1 MKPSKKAVS
10 KTKKNINSTDS
21 KIKFKFAKSVLNLFI
36 GYALY
41 PDTTKV
47 SKMDLSN
54 LYKLLKMTDERTY
67 EFDISMYSRLELAK
81 KILEARIE
89 KGLYSFDAIIS
100 YCTIEN
106 DSENNKLINSIDS
119 FRKLKETEINYITR
133 SVTDRL
139 QYAFILIYKEII
151 LEEFL
156 RIDSGDFD
164 SYKEIVSE
172 VKEQCSQLLNEIRK
186 ADSASMKKS
195 FTLKSG
201 IFEELVT
208 NAVSAIT
215 DPNTALITG
224 IQMLNDMLSPGY
236 MPGRLYIWLG
246 ISGSFKSLMLLL
258 SCYWIKKYNKIET
271 ERIPTVLYITTENSI
286 DESIIRLFNMS
297 TPGGDIRQYTP
308 QEVADMMRTT
318 GSLGLG
324 EGETD
329 IVMQYYNNFE
339 ISTGDIY
346 NIVDDLEDNN
356 REVVAVVVDYIKRIR
371 SITPSMD
378 ERIRLA
384 NVSNELK
391 DLSVNLK
398 VPVITAQQIN
408 RAGNMALDN
417 ASETG
422 KEDLARFLGRGNIA
436 QCWDIIEN
444 SDWCGILNIEIEKST
459 NIKYLTVKE
468 IKKRYKSLTNVTY
481 FNQPFVDIDSIQ
493 LVEDVG
499 LTNPAG
505 KISLA
510 TNLNMVDNSMV
521 NSTRGEKSAKPREE
535 IKSKSKKF
543 SDEFKFDL
551 NI

>member
-1 MKPSKKAVS
+1 MKQSKKSV
-10 KTKKNINSTDS
+10 TKIQNNIHNSDN
-21 KIKFKFAKSVLNLFI
+21 KIKFKFPKSILNLFI
-36 GYALY
+36 GYSLY
-41 PDTTKV
+41 PDTSKV

-54 LYKLLKMTDERTY
+54 LYKLLKMTDERSY
-67 EFDISMYSRLELAK
+67 EFDVSMYARLELAK

-89 KGLYSFDAIIS
+89 KGLYSFDAIMS
-100 YCTIEN
+100 YCNIEN
-106 DSENNKLINSIDS
+106 DVENNKLINNINS
-119 FRKLKETEINYITR
+119 FTNLTESEIKYITR
-133 SVTDRL
+133 AVTDRL
-139 QYAFILIYKEII
+139 QYAFILLYKEII
-151 LEEFL
+151 LNEFL
-156 RIDSGDFD
+156 KIDTGEFT
-164 SYKEIVSE
+164 SYKEVVAE
-172 VKEQCSQLLNEIRK
+172 VKEQCAQLLNDIRK
-186 ADSASMKKS
+186 ADAATMKKS
-195 FTLKSG
+195 FSLKEG

-208 NAVSAIT
+208 SAVASIT
-215 DPNTALITG
+215 DPGTALVTG

-236 MPGRLYIWLG
+236 MPCRLYIWLG
-246 ISGSFKSLMLLL
+246 ISGSFKSLMLLM

-271 ERIPTVLYITTENSI
+271 TKTPTVLYITTENSI

-297 TPGGDIRQYTP
+297 TTCGDIRQYLP
-308 QEVADMMRTT
+308 EEIAGMMRES
-318 GSLGLG
+318 GGLTLDDG
-324 EGETD
+324 DTD

-356 REVVAVVVDYIKRIR
+356 REVIAVVVDYIKRIR
-371 SITPSMD
+371 SISPTID

-398 VPVITAQQIN
+398 IPVITAQQIN

-444 SDWCGILNIEIEKST
+444 SDWCGILNIEVEKSS

-468 IKKRYKSLTNVTY
+468 IKKRYKSMTNITY
-481 FNQPFVDIDSIQ
+481 FNQPFVDVDSIQ

-499 LTNPAG
+499 WSTPAG

-510 TNLNMVDNSMV
+510 TNLNIVDNSMV
-521 NSTRGEKSAKPREE
+521 NSTRGDKSAKPREDVA
-535 IKSKSKKF
+535 KKKKY

-551 NI
+551 AI

>member
-1 MKPSKKAVS
+1 MKQSKKSV
-10 KTKKNINSTDS
+10 TKIQNNIHNSDN
-21 KIKFKFAKSVLNLFI
+21 KIKFKFPKSILNLFI
-36 GYALY
+36 GYSLY
-41 PDTTKV
+41 PDTSKV

-54 LYKLLKMTDERTY
+54 LYKLLKMTDERSY
-67 EFDISMYSRLELAK
+67 EFDVSMYARLELAK

-89 KGLYSFDAIIS
+89 KGLYSFDAIMS
-100 YCTIEN
+100 YCNIEN
-106 DSENNKLINSIDS
+106 DVENNKLINNINS
-119 FRKLKETEINYITR
+119 FTNLTESEIKYITR
-133 SVTDRL
+133 AVTDRL
-139 QYAFILIYKEII
+139 QYAFILLYKEII
-151 LEEFL
+151 LNEFL
-156 RIDSGDFD
+156 KIDTGEFT
-164 SYKEIVSE
+164 SYKEVVAE
-172 VKEQCSQLLNEIRK
+172 VKEQCAQLLNDIRK
-186 ADSASMKKS
+186 ADAATMKKS
-195 FTLKSG
+195 FSLKEG

-208 NAVSAIT
+208 SAVSSIT
-215 DPNTALITG
+215 DPGTALVTG
-224 IQMLNDMLSPGY
+224 VQMLNDMLSPGY

-246 ISGSFKSLMLLL
+246 ISGSFKSLMLLM

-271 ERIPTVLYITTENSI
+271 TKTPTVLYITTENSI

-297 TPGGDIRQYTP
+297 TTCGDIRQYLP
-308 QEVADMMRTT
+308 EEVAGMMRES
-318 GSLGLG
+318 GGLTLDDG
-324 EGETD
+324 DTD

-356 REVVAVVVDYIKRIR
+356 REVIAVVVDYIKRIR
-371 SITPSMD
+371 SISPTID

-398 VPVITAQQIN
+398 IPVITAQQIN

-444 SDWCGILNIEIEKST
+444 SDWCGILNIEVEKSS

-468 IKKRYKSLTNVTY
+468 IKKRYKSMTNITY
-481 FNQPFVDIDSIQ
+481 FNQPFVDVDSIQ
-493 LVEDVG
+493 MVEDVG
-499 LTNPAG
+499 WSTPAG

-510 TNLNMVDNSMV
+510 TNLNIVDNSMV
-521 NSTRGEKSAKPREE
+521 NSTRGDKSAKPREDVA
-535 IKSKSKKF
+535 KKKKY

-551 NI
+551 AI

>member
-1 MKPSKKAVS
+1 MKQSKKSV
-10 KTKKNINSTDS
+10 TKIQNNIHNSDN
-21 KIKFKFAKSVLNLFI
+21 KIKFKFPKSILNLFI
-36 GYALY
+36 GYSLY
-41 PDTTKV
+41 PDTSKV

-54 LYKLLKMTDERTY
+54 LYKLLKMTDERSY
-67 EFDISMYSRLELAK
+67 EFDVSMYARLELAK

-89 KGLYSFDAIIS
+89 KGLYSFDAIMS
-100 YCTIEN
+100 YCNIEN
-106 DSENNKLINSIDS
+106 DVENNKLINNINS
-119 FRKLKETEINYITR
+119 FTNLTESEIKYITR
-133 SVTDRL
+133 AVTDRL
-139 QYAFILIYKEII
+139 QYAFILLYKEII
-151 LEEFL
+151 LNEFL
-156 RIDSGDFD
+156 KIDTGEFT
-164 SYKEIVSE
+164 SYKEVVSE
-172 VKEQCSQLLNEIRK
+172 VKEQCAQLLNDIRK
-186 ADSASMKKS
+186 ADVATMKKS
-195 FTLKSG
+195 FSLKEG

-208 NAVSAIT
+208 SAVASIT
-215 DPNTALITG
+215 DPGTALVTG

-246 ISGSFKSLMLLL
+246 ISGSFKSLMLLM

-271 ERIPTVLYITTENSI
+271 TKTPTVLYITTENSI

-297 TPGGDIRQYTP
+297 TTCGDIRQYLP
-308 QEVADMMRTT
+308 EEIAGMMRES
-318 GSLGLG
+318 GGLTLDDG
-324 EGETD
+324 DTD

-356 REVVAVVVDYIKRIR
+356 REVIAVVVDYIKRIR
-371 SITPSMD
+371 SISPTID

-398 VPVITAQQIN
+398 IPVITAQQIN

-444 SDWCGILNIEIEKST
+444 SDWCGILNIEVEKSS

-468 IKKRYKSLTNVTY
+468 IKKRYKSMTNITY
-481 FNQPFVDIDSIQ
+481 FNQPFVDVDSIQ
-493 LVEDVG
+493 MVEDVG
-499 LTNPAG
+499 WSTPAG

-510 TNLNMVDNSMV
+510 TNLNIVDNSMV
-521 NSTRGEKSAKPREE
+521 NSTRGDKSAKPREDVA
-535 IKSKSKKF
+535 KKKKY

-551 NI
+551 AI

>member
-1 MKPSKKAVS
+1 MKQSKKSV
-10 KTKKNINSTDS
+10 TKIQNNIHNSDN
-21 KIKFKFAKSVLNLFI
+21 KIKFKFPKSILNLFI

-41 PDTTKV
+41 PDTSKV

-54 LYKLLKMTDERTY
+54 LYKLLKMTDERSY
-67 EFDISMYSRLELAK
+67 EFDVSMYARLELAK

-89 KGLYSFDAIIS
+89 KGLYSFDAIMS
-100 YCTIEN
+100 YCNIEN
-106 DSENNKLINSIDS
+106 DVENNKLINNINS
-119 FRKLKETEINYITR
+119 FTNLTESEIKYITR
-133 SVTDRL
+133 AVTDRL
-139 QYAFILIYKEII
+139 QYAFILLYKEII
-151 LEEFL
+151 LNEFL
-156 RIDSGDFD
+156 KIDTGEFT
-164 SYKEIVSE
+164 SYKEVVAE
-172 VKEQCSQLLNEIRK
+172 VKEQCAQLLNDIRK
-186 ADSASMKKS
+186 ADAATMKKS
-195 FTLKSG
+195 FSLKEG

-208 NAVSAIT
+208 SAVSSIT
-215 DPNTALITG
+215 DPGTALVTG
-224 IQMLNDMLSPGY
+224 VQMLNDMLSPGY

-246 ISGSFKSLMLLL
+246 ISGSFKSLMLLM

-271 ERIPTVLYITTENSI
+271 TKTPTVLYITTENSI

-297 TPGGDIRQYTP
+297 TTCGDIRQYLP
-308 QEVADMMRTT
+308 EEVAGMMRES
-318 GSLGLG
+318 GGLTLDDG
-324 EGETD
+324 DTD

-356 REVVAVVVDYIKRIR
+356 REVIAVVVDYIKRIR
-371 SITPSMD
+371 SISPTID

-398 VPVITAQQIN
+398 IPVITAQQIN

-444 SDWCGILNIEIEKST
+444 SDWCGILNIEVEKSS

-468 IKKRYKSLTNVTY
+468 IKKRYKSMTNITY
-481 FNQPFVDIDSIQ
+481 FNQPFVDVDSIQ
-493 LVEDVG
+493 IVEDVG
-499 LTNPAG
+499 WSTPAG

-510 TNLNMVDNSMV
+510 TNLNIVDNSMV
-521 NSTRGEKSAKPREE
+521 NSTRGDKSAKPREDVA
-535 IKSKSKKF
+535 KKKKY

-551 NI
+551 AI

>member
-1 MKPSKKAVS
+1 MKQSKKSV
-10 KTKKNINSTDS
+10 TKIQNNIHNSDN
-21 KIKFKFAKSVLNLFI
+21 KIKFKFPKSILNLFI
-36 GYALY
+36 GYSLY
-41 PDTTKV
+41 PDTSKV

-54 LYKLLKMTDERTY
+54 LYKLLKMTDERSY
-67 EFDISMYSRLELAK
+67 EFDVSMYARLELAK

-89 KGLYSFDAIIS
+89 KGLYSFDAIMS
-100 YCTIEN
+100 YCNIEN
-106 DSENNKLINSIDS
+106 DVENNKLINNINS
-119 FRKLKETEINYITR
+119 FTNLTESEIKYITR
-133 SVTDRL
+133 AVTDRL
-139 QYAFILIYKEII
+139 QYAFILLYKEII
-151 LEEFL
+151 LNEFL
-156 RIDSGDFD
+156 KIDTGEFT
-164 SYKEIVSE
+164 SYKEVVSE
-172 VKEQCSQLLNEIRK
+172 VKEQCAQLLNDIRK
-186 ADSASMKKS
+186 ADAATMKKS
-195 FTLKSG
+195 FSLKEG

-208 NAVSAIT
+208 SAVASIT
-215 DPNTALITG
+215 DPGTALVTG
-224 IQMLNDMLSPGY
+224 VQMLNDMLSPGY

-246 ISGSFKSLMLLL
+246 ISGSFKSLMLLM

-271 ERIPTVLYITTENSI
+271 TKTPTVLYITTENSI

-297 TPGGDIRQYTP
+297 TVCGDIRQYLP
-308 QEVADMMRTT
+308 EEVAGMMRKS
-318 GSLGLG
+318 GGLTLDDG
-324 EGETD
+324 DTD

-356 REVVAVVVDYIKRIR
+356 REVIAVVVDYIKRIR
-371 SITPSMD
+371 SISPTID

-398 VPVITAQQIN
+398 IPVITAQQIN

-444 SDWCGILNIEIEKST
+444 SDWCGILNIEVEKSS

-468 IKKRYKSLTNVTY
+468 IKKRYKSMTNITY
-481 FNQPFVDIDSIQ
+481 FNQPFVDVDSIQ
-493 LVEDVG
+493 MVEDVG
-499 LTNPAG
+499 WSTPAG

-510 TNLNMVDNSMV
+510 TNLNIVDNSMV
-521 NSTRGEKSAKPREE
+521 NSTRGDKSAKPREDVA
-535 IKSKSKKF
+535 KKKKY

-551 NI
+551 AI

>member
-1 MKPSKKAVS
+1 MKQSKKSV
-10 KTKKNINSTDS
+10 TKIQNNIHNSDN
-21 KIKFKFAKSVLNLFI
+21 KIKFKFPKSILNLFI
-36 GYALY
+36 GYSLY
-41 PDTTKV
+41 PDTSKV

-54 LYKLLKMTDERTY
+54 LYKLLKMTDERSY
-67 EFDISMYSRLELAK
+67 EFDVSMYARLELAK

-89 KGLYSFDAIIS
+89 KGLYSFDAIMS
-100 YCTIEN
+100 YCNIEN
-106 DSENNKLINSIDS
+106 DVENNKLINNINS
-119 FRKLKETEINYITR
+119 FTNLTESEIKYITR
-133 SVTDRL
+133 AVTDRL
-139 QYAFILIYKEII
+139 QYAFILLYKEII
-151 LEEFL
+151 LNEFL
-156 RIDSGDFD
+156 KIDTGEFT
-164 SYKEIVSE
+164 SYKEVVSE
-172 VKEQCSQLLNEIRK
+172 VKEQCAQLLNDIRK
-186 ADSASMKKS
+186 ADAATMKKS
-195 FTLKSG
+195 FSLKEG

-208 NAVSAIT
+208 SAVASIT
-215 DPNTALITG
+215 DPGTALVTG
-224 IQMLNDMLSPGY
+224 VQMLNDMLSPGY

-246 ISGSFKSLMLLL
+246 ISGSFKSLMLLM

-271 ERIPTVLYITTENSI
+271 TKTPTVLYITTENSI

-297 TPGGDIRQYTP
+297 TTCGDIRQYLP
-308 QEVADMMRTT
+308 EEIAGMMRES
-318 GSLGLG
+318 GGLTLDDG
-324 EGETD
+324 DTD

-356 REVVAVVVDYIKRIR
+356 REVIAVVVDYIKRIR
-371 SITPSMD
+371 SISPTID

-398 VPVITAQQIN
+398 IPVITAQQIN

-444 SDWCGILNIEIEKST
+444 SDWCGILNIEVEKSS

-468 IKKRYKSLTNVTY
+468 IKKRYKSMTNRTY
-481 FNQPFVDIDSIQ
+481 FKQPFVDVDSIQ
-493 LVEDVG
+493 MVEDVG
-499 LTNPAG
+499 WSTPAG

-510 TNLNMVDNSMV
+510 TNLNIVDNSMV
-521 NSTRGEKSAKPREE
+521 NSARGDKSAKPREDVA
-535 IKSKSKKF
+535 KKKKY

-551 NI
+551 AI

>member
-1 MKPSKKAVS
+1 MKQSKKSV
-10 KTKKNINSTDS
+10 TKIQNNIHNSDN
-21 KIKFKFAKSVLNLFI
+21 KIKFKFPKSILNLFI
-36 GYALY
+36 GYSLY
-41 PDTTKV
+41 PDTSKV

-54 LYKLLKMTDERTY
+54 LYKLLKMTDERSY
-67 EFDISMYSRLELAK
+67 EFDVSMYARLELAK

-89 KGLYSFDAIIS
+89 KGLYSFDAIMS
-100 YCTIEN
+100 YCNIEN
-106 DSENNKLINSIDS
+106 DVENNKLINNINS
-119 FRKLKETEINYITR
+119 FTNLTESEIKYITR
-133 SVTDRL
+133 AVTDRL
-139 QYAFILIYKEII
+139 QYAFILLYKEII
-151 LEEFL
+151 LNEFL
-156 RIDSGDFD
+156 KIDTGEFT
-164 SYKEIVSE
+164 SYKEVVSE
-172 VKEQCSQLLNEIRK
+172 VKEQCAQLLNDIRK
-186 ADSASMKKS
+186 ADAATMKKS
-195 FTLKSG
+195 FSLKEG

-208 NAVSAIT
+208 SAVASIT
-215 DPNTALITG
+215 DPGTALVTG
-224 IQMLNDMLSPGY
+224 VQMLNDMLSPGY

-246 ISGSFKSLMLLL
+246 ISGSFKSLMLLM

-271 ERIPTVLYITTENSI
+271 TKTPTVLYITTENSI

-297 TPGGDIRQYTP
+297 TTCGDIRQYLP
-308 QEVADMMRTT
+308 EEIAGMMRES
-318 GSLGLG
+318 GGLTLDDG
-324 EGETD
+324 DTD

-356 REVVAVVVDYIKRIR
+356 REVIAVVVDYIKRIR
-371 SITPSMD
+371 SISPTID

-398 VPVITAQQIN
+398 IPVITAQQIN

-444 SDWCGILNIEIEKST
+444 SDWCGILNIEVEKSS

-468 IKKRYKSLTNVTY
+468 IKKRYKSMTNITY
-481 FNQPFVDIDSIQ
+481 FNQPFVDVDSIQ
-493 LVEDVG
+493 MVEDVG
-499 LTNPAG
+499 WSTPAG

-510 TNLNMVDNSMV
+510 TNLNIVDNSMV
-521 NSTRGEKSAKPREE
+521 NSTRGDKSAKPREDVA
-535 IKSKSKKF
+535 KKKKY
-543 SDEFKFDL
+543 SGEFKFDL
-551 NI
+551 AI

>member
-1 MKPSKKAVS
+1 MKQSKKSV
-10 KTKKNINSTDS
+10 TKIQNNIHNSDN
-21 KIKFKFAKSVLNLFI
+21 KIKFKFPKSILNLFI
-36 GYALY
+36 GYSLY
-41 PDTTKV
+41 PDTSKV

-54 LYKLLKMTDERTY
+54 LYKLLKMTDERSY
-67 EFDISMYSRLELAK
+67 EFDVSMYARLELAK

-89 KGLYSFDAIIS
+89 KGLYSFDAIMS
-100 YCTIEN
+100 YCNIEN
-106 DSENNKLINSIDS
+106 DVENNKLINNISS
-119 FRKLKETEINYITR
+119 FTNLTESEIKYITR
-133 SVTDRL
+133 AVTDRL
-139 QYAFILIYKEII
+139 QYAFILLYKEII
-151 LEEFL
+151 LNEFL
-156 RIDSGDFD
+156 KIDTGEFT
-164 SYKEIVSE
+164 SYKEVVAE
-172 VKEQCSQLLNEIRK
+172 VKEQCAQLLNDIRK
-186 ADSASMKKS
+186 ADAATMKKS
-195 FTLKSG
+195 FSLKEG

-208 NAVSAIT
+208 SAVASIT
-215 DPNTALITG
+215 DPGTALVTG

-246 ISGSFKSLMLLL
+246 ISGSFKSLMLLM

-271 ERIPTVLYITTENSI
+271 TKTPTVLYITTENSI

-297 TPGGDIRQYTP
+297 TTCGDIRQYLP
-308 QEVADMMRTT
+308 EEIAGMMRES
-318 GSLGLG
+318 GGLTLDDG
-324 EGETD
+324 DTD

-356 REVVAVVVDYIKRIR
+356 REVIAVVVDYIKRIR
-371 SITPSMD
+371 SISPTID

-398 VPVITAQQIN
+398 IPVITAQQIN

-444 SDWCGILNIEIEKST
+444 SDWCGILNIEVEKSS

-468 IKKRYKSLTNVTY
+468 IKKRYKSMTNITY
-481 FNQPFVDIDSIQ
+481 FNQPFVDVDSIQ
-493 LVEDVG
+493 MVEDVG
-499 LTNPAG
+499 WSTPAG

-510 TNLNMVDNSMV
+510 TNLNIVDNSMV
-521 NSTRGEKSAKPREE
+521 NSTRGDKSAKPREDVA
-535 IKSKSKKF
+535 KKKKY

-551 NI
+551 AI

>member
-1 MKPSKKAVS
+1 MKQSKKSV
-10 KTKKNINSTDS
+10 TKIQNNIHNSDN
-21 KIKFKFAKSVLNLFI
+21 KIKFKFPKSILNLFI
-36 GYALY
+36 GYSLY
-41 PDTTKV
+41 PDTSKV

-54 LYKLLKMTDERTY
+54 LYKLLKMTDERSY
-67 EFDISMYSRLELAK
+67 EFDVSMYARLELAK

-89 KGLYSFDAIIS
+89 KGLYSFDAIMS
-100 YCTIEN
+100 YCNIEN
-106 DSENNKLINSIDS
+106 DVENNKLINNINS
-119 FRKLKETEINYITR
+119 FTNLTESEIRYITR
-133 SVTDRL
+133 AVTDRL
-139 QYAFILIYKEII
+139 QYAFILLYKEII
-151 LEEFL
+151 LNEFL
-156 RIDSGDFD
+156 KIDTGEFT
-164 SYKEIVSE
+164 SYKEVVAE
-172 VKEQCSQLLNEIRK
+172 VKEQCAQLLNDIRK
-186 ADSASMKKS
+186 ADAATMKKS
-195 FTLKSG
+195 FSLKEG

-208 NAVSAIT
+208 SAVASIT
-215 DPNTALITG
+215 DPGTALVTG
-224 IQMLNDMLSPGY
+224 VQMLNDMLSPGY

-246 ISGSFKSLMLLL
+246 ISGSFKSLMLLM

-271 ERIPTVLYITTENSI
+271 TKTPTVLYITTENSI

-297 TPGGDIRQYTP
+297 TTCGDIRQYLP
-308 QEVADMMRTT
+308 EEVAGMMRES
-318 GSLGLG
+318 GGLTLDDG
-324 EGETD
+324 DTD

-356 REVVAVVVDYIKRIR
+356 REVIAVVVDYIKRIR
-371 SITPSMD
+371 SISPTID

-398 VPVITAQQIN
+398 IPVITAQQIN

-444 SDWCGILNIEIEKST
+444 SDWCGILNIEVEKSS

-468 IKKRYKSLTNVTY
+468 IKKRYKSMTNITY
-481 FNQPFVDIDSIQ
+481 FNQPFVDVDSIQ
-493 LVEDVG
+493 MVEDVG
-499 LTNPAG
+499 WSTPAG

-510 TNLNMVDNSMV
+510 TNLNIVDNSMV
-521 NSTRGEKSAKPREE
+521 NSTRGDKSAKPREDVA
-535 IKSKSKKF
+535 KKKKY

-551 NI
+551 AI

>member
-1 MKPSKKAVS
+1 MKQSKKSV
-10 KTKKNINSTDS
+10 TKIQNNIHNSDN
-21 KIKFKFAKSVLNLFI
+21 KIKFKFPKSILNLFI
-36 GYALY
+36 GYSLY
-41 PDTTKV
+41 PDTSKV

-54 LYKLLKMTDERTY
+54 LYKLLKMTDERSY
-67 EFDISMYSRLELAK
+67 EFDVSMYARLELAK

-89 KGLYSFDAIIS
+89 KGLYSFDAIMS
-100 YCTIEN
+100 YCNIEN
-106 DSENNKLINSIDS
+106 DVENNKLINNINSFTNLTDS
-119 FRKLKETEINYITR
+119 EIKYITR
-133 SVTDRL
+133 AVTDRL
-139 QYAFILIYKEII
+139 QYAFILLYKEII
-151 LEEFL
+151 LNEFL
-156 RIDSGDFD
+156 KIDTGEFT
-164 SYKEIVSE
+164 SYKEVVTE
-172 VKEQCSQLLNEIRK
+172 VKEQCAQLLNDIRK
-186 ADSASMKKS
+186 ADAATMKKS
-195 FTLKSG
+195 FSLKEG

-208 NAVSAIT
+208 SAVSSIT
-215 DPNTALITG
+215 DPGTALVTG
-224 IQMLNDMLSPGY
+224 VQMLNDMLSPGY

-246 ISGSFKSLMLLL
+246 ISGSFKSLMLLM

-271 ERIPTVLYITTENSI
+271 TKTPTVLYITTENSI

-297 TPGGDIRQYTP
+297 TTCGDIRQYLP
-308 QEVADMMRTT
+308 EEVAGMMRDS
-318 GSLGLG
+318 GGLTLDDG
-324 EGETD
+324 DTD

-356 REVVAVVVDYIKRIR
+356 REVIAVVVDYIKRIR
-371 SITPSMD
+371 SISPTID

-398 VPVITAQQIN
+398 IPVITAQQIN

-444 SDWCGILNIEIEKST
+444 SDWCGILNIEVEKSS

-468 IKKRYKSLTNVTY
+468 IKKRYKSMTNITY
-481 FNQPFVDIDSIQ
+481 FNQPFVDVDSIQ
-493 LVEDVG
+493 MVEDVG
-499 LTNPAG
+499 WSTPAG

-510 TNLNMVDNSMV
+510 TNLNIVDNSMV
-521 NSTRGEKSAKPREE
+521 NSTRGDKSAKPREDVA
-535 IKSKSKKF
+535 KKKKY

-551 NI
+551 AI

>member
-1 MKPSKKAVS
+1 MKQSKKSV
-10 KTKKNINSTDS
+10 TKIQNNIHNSDN
-21 KIKFKFAKSVLNLFI
+21 KIKFKFPKSILNLFI
-36 GYALY
+36 GYSLY
-41 PDTTKV
+41 PDTSKV

-54 LYKLLKMTDERTY
+54 LYKLLKMTDERSY
-67 EFDISMYSRLELAK
+67 EFDVSMYARLELAK

-89 KGLYSFDAIIS
+89 KGLYSFDAIMS
-100 YCTIEN
+100 YCNIEN
-106 DSENNKLINSIDS
+106 DVENNKLINNISS
-119 FRKLKETEINYITR
+119 FTNLTESEIKYITR
-133 SVTDRL
+133 AVTDRL
-139 QYAFILIYKEII
+139 QYAFILLYKEII
-151 LEEFL
+151 LNEFL
-156 RIDSGDFD
+156 KIDTGEFT
-164 SYKEIVSE
+164 SYKEVVSQ
-172 VKEQCSQLLNEIRK
+172 VKEQCAQLLNDIRK
-186 ADSASMKKS
+186 ADAATMKKS
-195 FTLKSG
+195 FSLKEG

-208 NAVSAIT
+208 SAVSSIT
-215 DPNTALITG
+215 DPGTALVTG
-224 IQMLNDMLSPGY
+224 VQMLNDMLSPGY

-246 ISGSFKSLMLLL
+246 ISGSFKSLMLLM

-271 ERIPTVLYITTENSI
+271 TKTPTVLYITTENSI

-297 TPGGDIRQYTP
+297 TTCGDIRQYLP
-308 QEVADMMRTT
+308 EEVAGMMRES
-318 GSLGLG
+318 GGLTLDDG
-324 EGETD
+324 DTD

-356 REVVAVVVDYIKRIR
+356 REVIAVVVDYIKRIR
-371 SITPSMD
+371 SISPTID

-398 VPVITAQQIN
+398 IPVITAQQIN

-444 SDWCGILNIEIEKST
+444 SDWCGILNIEVEKSS

-468 IKKRYKSLTNVTY
+468 IKKRYKSMTNITY
-481 FNQPFVDIDSIQ
+481 FNQPFVDVDSIQ
-493 LVEDVG
+493 MVEDVG
-499 LTNPAG
+499 WSTPAG

-510 TNLNMVDNSMV
+510 TNLNIVDNSMV
-521 NSTRGEKSAKPREE
+521 NSTRGDKSAKPREDVA
-535 IKSKSKKF
+535 KKKKY

-551 NI
+551 AI

>member
-1 MKPSKKAVS
+1 MKQSKKSV
-10 KTKKNINSTDS
+10 TKIQNNIHNSDN
-21 KIKFKFAKSVLNLFI
+21 KIKFKFPKSILNLFI
-36 GYALY
+36 GYSLY
-41 PDTTKV
+41 PDTSKV

-54 LYKLLKMTDERTY
+54 LYKLLKMTDERSY
-67 EFDISMYSRLELAK
+67 EFDVSMYARLELAK

-89 KGLYSFDAIIS
+89 KGLYSFDAIMS
-100 YCTIEN
+100 YCNIEN
-106 DSENNKLINSIDS
+106 DVENNKLINNISS
-119 FRKLKETEINYITR
+119 FTNLTESEIKYITR
-133 SVTDRL
+133 AVTDRL
-139 QYAFILIYKEII
+139 QYAFILLYKEII
-151 LEEFL
+151 LNEFL
-156 RIDSGDFD
+156 KIDTGEFT
-164 SYKEIVSE
+164 SYKEVVSE
-172 VKEQCSQLLNEIRK
+172 VKEQCAQLLNDIRK
-186 ADSASMKKS
+186 ADAATMKKS
-195 FTLKSG
+195 FSLKEG

-208 NAVSAIT
+208 SAVSSIT
-215 DPNTALITG
+215 DPGTALVTG
-224 IQMLNDMLSPGY
+224 VQMLNDMLSPGY

-246 ISGSFKSLMLLL
+246 ISGSFKSLMLLM

-271 ERIPTVLYITTENSI
+271 TKTPTVLYITTENSI

-297 TPGGDIRQYTP
+297 TTCGDIRQYLP
-308 QEVADMMRTT
+308 EEVAGMMRES
-318 GSLGLG
+318 GGLTLDDG
-324 EGETD
+324 DTD

-356 REVVAVVVDYIKRIR
+356 REVIAVVVDYIKRIR
-371 SITPSMD
+371 SISPTID

-398 VPVITAQQIN
+398 IPVITAQQIN

-444 SDWCGILNIEIEKST
+444 SDWCGILNIEVEKSS

-468 IKKRYKSLTNVTY
+468 IKKRYKSMTNITY
-481 FNQPFVDIDSIQ
+481 FNQPFVDVDSIQ
-493 LVEDVG
+493 MVEDVG
-499 LTNPAG
+499 WSTPAG

-510 TNLNMVDNSMV
+510 TNLNIVDNSMV
-521 NSTRGEKSAKPREE
+521 NSTRGDKNAKPREDVA
-535 IKSKSKKF
+535 KKKKY

-551 NI
+551 AI

>member
-1 MKPSKKAVS
+1 MKQSKKSV
-10 KTKKNINSTDS
+10 TKIQNNIHNSDN
-21 KIKFKFAKSVLNLFI
+21 KIKFKFPKSILNLFI
-36 GYALY
+36 GYSLY
-41 PDTTKV
+41 PDTSKV

-54 LYKLLKMTDERTY
+54 LYKLLKMTDERSY
-67 EFDISMYSRLELAK
+67 EFDVSMYARLELAK

-89 KGLYSFDAIIS
+89 KGLYSFDAIMS
-100 YCTIEN
+100 YCNIEN
-106 DSENNKLINSIDS
+106 DVENNKLINNINS
-119 FRKLKETEINYITR
+119 FTNLTESEIKYITR
-133 SVTDRL
+133 AVTDRL
-139 QYAFILIYKEII
+139 QYAFILLYKEII
-151 LEEFL
+151 LNEFL
-156 RIDSGDFD
+156 KIDTGEFT
-164 SYKEIVSE
+164 SYKEVVSE
-172 VKEQCSQLLNEIRK
+172 VKEQCAQLLNDIRK
-186 ADSASMKKS
+186 ADAATMKKS
-195 FTLKSG
+195 FSLKEG

-208 NAVSAIT
+208 SAVSSIT
-215 DPNTALITG
+215 DPGTALVTG
-224 IQMLNDMLSPGY
+224 VQMLNDMLSPGY

-246 ISGSFKSLMLLL
+246 ISGSFKSLMLLM

-271 ERIPTVLYITTENSI
+271 TKTPTVLYITTENSI

-297 TPGGDIRQYTP
+297 TTCGDIRQYLP
-308 QEVADMMRTT
+308 EEVAGMMRKS
-318 GSLGLG
+318 GGLTLDDG
-324 EGETD
+324 DTD

-356 REVVAVVVDYIKRIR
+356 REVIAVVVDYIKRIR
-371 SITPSMD
+371 SISPTID

-398 VPVITAQQIN
+398 IPVITAQQIN

-444 SDWCGILNIEIEKST
+444 SDWCGILNIEVEKSS

-468 IKKRYKSLTNVTY
+468 IKKRYKSMTNITY
-481 FNQPFVDIDSIQ
+481 FNQPFVDVDSIQ
-493 LVEDVG
+493 MVEDVG
-499 LTNPAG
+499 RSTPAG

-510 TNLNMVDNSMV
+510 TNLNIVDNSMV
-521 NSTRGEKSAKPREE
+521 NSTRGDKSAKPREDVA
-535 IKSKSKKF
+535 KKKKY

-551 NI
+551 AI

>member
-1 MKPSKKAVS
+1 MKQSKKSV
-10 KTKKNINSTDS
+10 TKIQNNIHNSDN
-21 KIKFKFAKSVLNLFI
+21 KIKFKFPKSILNLFI
-36 GYALY
+36 GYSLY
-41 PDTTKV
+41 PDTSKV

-54 LYKLLKMTDERTY
+54 LYKLLKMTDERSY
-67 EFDISMYSRLELAK
+67 EFDVSMYARLELAK

-89 KGLYSFDAIIS
+89 KGLYSFDAILS
-100 YCTIEN
+100 YCNIEN
-106 DSENNKLINSIDS
+106 DVENNKLINNISS
-119 FRKLKETEINYITR
+119 FTNLTESEIKYITR
-133 SVTDRL
+133 AVTDRL
-139 QYAFILIYKEII
+139 QYAFILLYKEII
-151 LEEFL
+151 LNEFL
-156 RIDSGDFD
+156 KIDTGEFT
-164 SYKEIVSE
+164 SYKEVVAE
-172 VKEQCSQLLNEIRK
+172 VKEQCAQLLNDIRK
-186 ADSASMKKS
+186 ADAATMKKS
-195 FTLKSG
+195 FSLKEG

-208 NAVSAIT
+208 SAVSSIT
-215 DPNTALITG
+215 DPGTALVTG
-224 IQMLNDMLSPGY
+224 VQMLNDMLSPGY

-246 ISGSFKSLMLLL
+246 ISGSFKSLMLLM

-271 ERIPTVLYITTENSI
+271 TKTPTVLYITTENSI

-297 TPGGDIRQYTP
+297 TTCGDIRQYLP
-308 QEVADMMRTT
+308 EEVAGMMRDS
-318 GSLGLG
+318 GGLTLDDG
-324 EGETD
+324 DTD

-356 REVVAVVVDYIKRIR
+356 REVIAVVVDYIKRIR
-371 SITPSMD
+371 SISPTID

-398 VPVITAQQIN
+398 IPVITAQQIN

-444 SDWCGILNIEIEKST
+444 SDWCGILNIEVEKSS

-468 IKKRYKSLTNVTY
+468 IKKRYKSMTNITY
-481 FNQPFVDIDSIQ
+481 FNQPFVDVDSIQ
-493 LVEDVG
+493 MVEDVG
-499 LTNPAG
+499 WSTPAG

-510 TNLNMVDNSMV
+510 TNLNIVDNSMV
-521 NSTRGEKSAKPREE
+521 NSTRGDKSAKPREDVA
-535 IKSKSKKF
+535 KKKKY

-551 NI
+551 AI

>member
-1 MKPSKKAVS
+1 MKQSKKSV
-10 KTKKNINSTDS
+10 TKIQNNIHNSDN
-21 KIKFKFAKSVLNLFI
+21 KIKFKFPKSILNLFI
-36 GYALY
+36 GYSLY
-41 PDTTKV
+41 PDTSKV

-54 LYKLLKMTDERTY
+54 LYKLLKMTDERSY
-67 EFDISMYSRLELAK
+67 EFDVSMYARLELAK

-89 KGLYSFDAIIS
+89 KGLYSFDAIMR
-100 YCTIEN
+100 YCNIEN
-106 DSENNKLINSIDS
+106 DVENNKLINNINS
-119 FRKLKETEINYITR
+119 FTNLTESEIKYITR
-133 SVTDRL
+133 AVTDRL
-139 QYAFILIYKEII
+139 QYAFILLYKEII
-151 LEEFL
+151 LNEFL
-156 RIDSGDFD
+156 KIDTGEFT
-164 SYKEIVSE
+164 SYKEVVAE
-172 VKEQCSQLLNEIRK
+172 VKEQCAQLLNDIRK
-186 ADSASMKKS
+186 ADAATMKKS
-195 FTLKSG
+195 FSLKEG

-208 NAVSAIT
+208 SAVSSIT
-215 DPNTALITG
+215 DPGTALVTG
-224 IQMLNDMLSPGY
+224 VQMLNDMLSPGY

-246 ISGSFKSLMLLL
+246 ISGSFKSLMLLM

-271 ERIPTVLYITTENSI
+271 TKTPTVLYITTENSI

-297 TPGGDIRQYTP
+297 TTCGDIRQYLP
-308 QEVADMMRTT
+308 EEVAGMMRDS
-318 GSLGLG
+318 GGLTLDDG
-324 EGETD
+324 DTD

-356 REVVAVVVDYIKRIR
+356 REVIAVVVDYIKRIR
-371 SITPSMD
+371 SISPTID

-398 VPVITAQQIN
+398 IPVITAQQIN

-444 SDWCGILNIEIEKST
+444 SDWCGILNIEVEKSS

-468 IKKRYKSLTNVTY
+468 IKKRYKSMTNITY
-481 FNQPFVDIDSIQ
+481 FNQPFVDVDSIQ
-493 LVEDVG
+493 MVEDVG
-499 LTNPAG
+499 WSTPAG

-510 TNLNMVDNSMV
+510 TNLNIVDNSMV
-521 NSTRGEKSAKPREE
+521 NSTRGDKSAKPREDVA
-535 IKSKSKKF
+535 KKKKY

-551 NI
+551 AI

>member
-1 MKPSKKAVS
+1 MKQSKKSV
-10 KTKKNINSTDS
+10 TKIQNNIHNSDN
-21 KIKFKFAKSVLNLFI
+21 KIKFKFPKSILNLFI
-36 GYALY
+36 GYSLY
-41 PDTTKV
+41 PDTSKV

-54 LYKLLKMTDERTY
+54 LYKLLKTTDERSY
-67 EFDISMYSRLELAK
+67 EFDVSMYARLELAK

-89 KGLYSFDAIIS
+89 KGLYSFDAILS
-100 YCTIEN
+100 YCNIEN
-106 DSENNKLINSIDS
+106 DVENNKLINNINS
-119 FRKLKETEINYITR
+119 FTNLTESEIKYITR
-133 SVTDRL
+133 AVTDRL
-139 QYAFILIYKEII
+139 QYAFILLYKEII
-151 LEEFL
+151 LNEFL
-156 RIDSGDFD
+156 KIDTGEFT
-164 SYKEIVSE
+164 SYKEVVSE
-172 VKEQCSQLLNEIRK
+172 VKEQCAQLLNDIRK
-186 ADSASMKKS
+186 ADAATMKKS
-195 FTLKSG
+195 FSLKEG

-208 NAVSAIT
+208 SAVSSIT
-215 DPNTALITG
+215 DPGTALVTG
-224 IQMLNDMLSPGY
+224 VQMLNDMLSPGY

-246 ISGSFKSLMLLL
+246 ISGSFKSLMLLM

-271 ERIPTVLYITTENSI
+271 TKTPTVLYITTENSI

-297 TPGGDIRQYTP
+297 TTCGDIRQYLP
-308 QEVADMMRTT
+308 EEVAGMMRDS
-318 GSLGLG
+318 GGLTLDDG
-324 EGETD
+324 DTD

-356 REVVAVVVDYIKRIR
+356 REVIAVVVDYIKRIR
-371 SITPSMD
+371 SISPTID

-398 VPVITAQQIN
+398 IPVITAQQIN

-444 SDWCGILNIEIEKST
+444 SDWCGILNIEVEKSS

-468 IKKRYKSLTNVTY
+468 IKKRYKSMTNITY
-481 FNQPFVDIDSIQ
+481 FNQPFVDVDSIQ
-493 LVEDVG
+493 MVEDVG
-499 LTNPAG
+499 WSTPAG

-510 TNLNMVDNSMV
+510 TNLNIVDNSMV
-521 NSTRGEKSAKPREE
+521 NSTRGDKSAKPREDVA
-535 IKSKSKKF
+535 KKKKY

-551 NI
+551 AI

>member
-1 MKPSKKAVS
+1 MKQSKKSV
-10 KTKKNINSTDS
+10 TKIQNNIHNSDN
-21 KIKFKFAKSVLNLFI
+21 KIKFKFPKSILNLFI
-36 GYALY
+36 GYSLY
-41 PDTTKV
+41 PDTSKV

-54 LYKLLKMTDERTY
+54 LYKLLKMTDERSY
-67 EFDISMYSRLELAK
+67 EFDVSMYARLELAK

-89 KGLYSFDAIIS
+89 KGLYSFDAIMS
-100 YCTIEN
+100 YCNIEN
-106 DSENNKLINSIDS
+106 DVENNKLINNINS
-119 FRKLKETEINYITR
+119 FTNLTESEIKYITR
-133 SVTDRL
+133 AVTDRL
-139 QYAFILIYKEII
+139 QYAFILLYKEII
-151 LEEFL
+151 LNEFL
-156 RIDSGDFD
+156 KIDTGEFT
-164 SYKEIVSE
+164 SYKEVVSE
-172 VKEQCSQLLNEIRK
+172 VKEQCAQLLNDIRK
-186 ADSASMKKS
+186 ADAATMKKS
-195 FTLKSG
+195 FSLKEG

-208 NAVSAIT
+208 SAVASIT
-215 DPNTALITG
+215 DPGTALVTG
-224 IQMLNDMLSPGY
+224 VQMLNDMLSPGY

-246 ISGSFKSLMLLL
+246 ISGSFKSLMLLM

-271 ERIPTVLYITTENSI
+271 TKTPTVLYITTENSI

-297 TPGGDIRQYTP
+297 TTCGDIRQYLP
-308 QEVADMMRTT
+308 EEIAGMMRES
-318 GSLGLG
+318 GGLTLDDG
-324 EGETD
+324 DTD

-356 REVVAVVVDYIKRIR
+356 REVIAVVVDYIKRIR
-371 SITPSMD
+371 SISPTID

-398 VPVITAQQIN
+398 IPVITAQQIN
-408 RAGNMALDN
+408 RAGNMALDD

-444 SDWCGILNIEIEKST
+444 SDWCGILNIEVEKSS

-468 IKKRYKSLTNVTY
+468 IKKRYKSMTNITY
-481 FNQPFVDIDSIQ
+481 FNQPFVDVDSIQ
-493 LVEDVG
+493 MVEDVG
-499 LTNPAG
+499 WSTPAG

-510 TNLNMVDNSMV
+510 TNLNIVDNSMV
-521 NSTRGEKSAKPREE
+521 NSTRGDKSAKPREDVA
-535 IKSKSKKF
+535 KKKKY

-551 NI
+551 AI

>member
-1 MKPSKKAVS
+1 MKQSKKSV
-10 KTKKNINSTDS
+10 TKIQNNIHNSDN
-21 KIKFKFAKSVLNLFI
+21 KIKFKFPKSILNLFI
-36 GYALY
+36 GYSLY
-41 PDTTKV
+41 PDTSKV

-54 LYKLLKMTDERTY
+54 LYKLLKMTDERSY
-67 EFDISMYSRLELAK
+67 EFDVSMYARLELAK

-89 KGLYSFDAIIS
+89 KGLYSFDAILS
-100 YCTIEN
+100 YCNIEN
-106 DSENNKLINSIDS
+106 DVENNKLINNISS
-119 FRKLKETEINYITR
+119 FTNLTESEIKYITR
-133 SVTDRL
+133 AVTDRL
-139 QYAFILIYKEII
+139 QYAFILLYKEII
-151 LEEFL
+151 LNEFL
-156 RIDSGDFD
+156 KIDTGEFT
-164 SYKEIVSE
+164 SYKEVVAE
-172 VKEQCSQLLNEIRK
+172 VKEQCAQLLNDIRK
-186 ADSASMKKS
+186 ADAATMKKS
-195 FTLKSG
+195 FSLKEG

-208 NAVSAIT
+208 SAVSSIT
-215 DPNTALITG
+215 DPGTALVTG
-224 IQMLNDMLSPGY
+224 VQMLNDMLSPGY

-246 ISGSFKSLMLLL
+246 ISGSFKSLMLLM

-271 ERIPTVLYITTENSI
+271 TKTPTVLYITTENSI

-297 TPGGDIRQYTP
+297 TTCGDIRQYLP
-308 QEVADMMRTT
+308 EEVAGMMRDS
-318 GSLGLG
+318 GGLTLDDG
-324 EGETD
+324 DTD

-356 REVVAVVVDYIKRIR
+356 REVIAVVVDYIKRIR
-371 SITPSMD
+371 SISPTID

-398 VPVITAQQIN
+398 IPVITAQQIN

-444 SDWCGILNIEIEKST
+444 SDWCGILNIEVEKSS

-468 IKKRYKSLTNVTY
+468 IKKRYKSMTTITY
-481 FNQPFVDIDSIQ
+481 FNQPFVDVDSIQ
-493 LVEDVG
+493 MVEDVG
-499 LTNPAG
+499 WSTPAG

-510 TNLNMVDNSMV
+510 TNLNIVDNSMV
-521 NSTRGEKSAKPREE
+521 NSTRGDKSAKPREDVA
-535 IKSKSKKF
+535 KKKKY

-551 NI
+551 AI

>member
-1 MKPSKKAVS
+1 MKQSKKSV
-10 KTKKNINSTDS
+10 TKIQNNIHNSDN
-21 KIKFKFAKSVLNLFI
+21 KIKFKFPKSILNLFI
-36 GYALY
+36 GYSLY
-41 PDTTKV
+41 SDTSKV

-54 LYKLLKMTDERTY
+54 LYKLLKMTDERSY
-67 EFDISMYSRLELAK
+67 EFDVSMYARLELAK

-89 KGLYSFDAIIS
+89 KGLYSFDAIMS
-100 YCTIEN
+100 YCNIEN
-106 DSENNKLINSIDS
+106 DVENNKLINNINS
-119 FRKLKETEINYITR
+119 FTNLTESEIKYITR
-133 SVTDRL
+133 AVTDRL
-139 QYAFILIYKEII
+139 QYAFILLYKEII
-151 LEEFL
+151 LNEFL
-156 RIDSGDFD
+156 KIDTGEFT
-164 SYKEIVSE
+164 SYKEVVAE
-172 VKEQCSQLLNEIRK
+172 VKDQCAQLLNDIRK
-186 ADSASMKKS
+186 ADAATMKKS
-195 FTLKSG
+195 FSLKEG

-208 NAVSAIT
+208 SAVSSIT
-215 DPNTALITG
+215 DPGTALVTG
-224 IQMLNDMLSPGY
+224 VQMLNDMLSPGY

-246 ISGSFKSLMLLL
+246 ISGSFKSLMLLM

-271 ERIPTVLYITTENSI
+271 TKTPTVLYITTENSI

-297 TPGGDIRQYTP
+297 TTCGDIRQYLP
-308 QEVADMMRTT
+308 EEVAGMMRDS
-318 GSLGLG
+318 GGLTLDDG
-324 EGETD
+324 DTD

-356 REVVAVVVDYIKRIR
+356 REVIAVVVDYIKRIR
-371 SITPSMD
+371 SISPTID

-398 VPVITAQQIN
+398 IPVITAQQIN

-444 SDWCGILNIEIEKST
+444 SDWCGILNIEVEKSS

-468 IKKRYKSLTNVTY
+468 IKKRYKSMTNITY
-481 FNQPFVDIDSIQ
+481 FNQPFVDVDSIQ
-493 LVEDVG
+493 MVEDVG
-499 LTNPAG
+499 WSTPAG

-510 TNLNMVDNSMV
+510 TNLNIVDNSMV
-521 NSTRGEKSAKPREE
+521 NSTRGDKSAKPREDVA
-535 IKSKSKKF
+535 KKKKY

-551 NI
+551 AI

>member
-1 MKPSKKAVS
+1 MKQSKKSV
-10 KTKKNINSTDS
+10 TKIQNNIHNSDN
-21 KIKFKFAKSVLNLFI
+21 KIKFKFPKSILNLFI
-36 GYALY
+36 GYSLY
-41 PDTTKV
+41 PDTSKV

-54 LYKLLKMTDERTY
+54 LYKLLKMTDERSY
-67 EFDISMYSRLELAK
+67 EFDVSMYARLELAK
-81 KILEARIE
+81 KILDARIE
-89 KGLYSFDAIIS
+89 KGLYSFDAIMS
-100 YCTIEN
+100 YCNIEN
-106 DSENNKLINSIDS
+106 DVENNKLINNINS
-119 FRKLKETEINYITR
+119 FTNLTESEIKYITR
-133 SVTDRL
+133 AVTDRL
-139 QYAFILIYKEII
+139 QYAFILLYKEII
-151 LEEFL
+151 LNEFL
-156 RIDSGDFD
+156 KIDTGEFT
-164 SYKEIVSE
+164 SYKEVVSE
-172 VKEQCSQLLNEIRK
+172 VKEQCAQLLNDIRK
-186 ADSASMKKS
+186 ADAATMKKS
-195 FTLKSG
+195 FSLKEG

-208 NAVSAIT
+208 SAVASIT
-215 DPNTALITG
+215 DPGTALVTG
-224 IQMLNDMLSPGY
+224 VQMLNDMLSPGY

-246 ISGSFKSLMLLL
+246 ISGSFKSLMLLM

-271 ERIPTVLYITTENSI
+271 TKTPTVLYITTENSI

-297 TPGGDIRQYTP
+297 TTCGDIRQYLP
-308 QEVADMMRTT
+308 EEIAGMMRES
-318 GSLGLG
+318 GGLTLDDG
-324 EGETD
+324 DTD

-356 REVVAVVVDYIKRIR
+356 REVIAVVVDYIKRIR
-371 SITPSMD
+371 SISPTID

-398 VPVITAQQIN
+398 IPVITAQQIN

-444 SDWCGILNIEIEKST
+444 SDWCGILNIEVEKSS

-468 IKKRYKSLTNVTY
+468 IKKRYKSMTNITY
-481 FNQPFVDIDSIQ
+481 FNQPFVDVDSIQ
-493 LVEDVG
+493 MVEDVG
-499 LTNPAG
+499 WSTPAG

-510 TNLNMVDNSMV
+510 TNLNIVDNSMV
-521 NSTRGEKSAKPREE
+521 NSTRGDKSAKPREDVA
-535 IKSKSKKF
+535 KKKKY

-551 NI
+551 AI

>member
-1 MKPSKKAVS
+1 MKQSKKSV
-10 KTKKNINSTDS
+10 TKIQNNIHNSDN
-21 KIKFKFAKSVLNLFI
+21 KIKFKFPKSILNLFI
-36 GYALY
+36 GYSLY
-41 PDTTKV
+41 PDTSKV

-54 LYKLLKMTDERTY
+54 LYKLLKMTDERSY
-67 EFDISMYSRLELAK
+67 EFDVSMYARLELAK

-89 KGLYSFDAIIS
+89 KGLYSFDDIMS
-100 YCTIEN
+100 YCNIEN
-106 DSENNKLINSIDS
+106 DVENNKLINNINS
-119 FRKLKETEINYITR
+119 FTNLTESEIKYITR
-133 SVTDRL
+133 AVTDRL
-139 QYAFILIYKEII
+139 QYAFILLYKEII
-151 LEEFL
+151 LNEFL
-156 RIDSGDFD
+156 KIDTGEFT
-164 SYKEIVSE
+164 SYKEVVSE
-172 VKEQCSQLLNEIRK
+172 VKEQCAQLLNDIRK
-186 ADSASMKKS
+186 ADAATMKKS
-195 FTLKSG
+195 FSLKEG

-208 NAVSAIT
+208 SAVASIT
-215 DPNTALITG
+215 DPGTALVTG
-224 IQMLNDMLSPGY
+224 VQMLNDMLSPGY

-246 ISGSFKSLMLLL
+246 ISGSFKSLMLLM

-271 ERIPTVLYITTENSI
+271 TKTPTVLYITTENSI

-297 TPGGDIRQYTP
+297 TTCGDIRQYLP
-308 QEVADMMRTT
+308 EEIAGMMRES
-318 GSLGLG
+318 GGLTLDDG
-324 EGETD
+324 DTD

-356 REVVAVVVDYIKRIR
+356 REVIAVVVDYIKRIR
-371 SITPSMD
+371 SISPTID

-398 VPVITAQQIN
+398 IPVITAQQIN

-444 SDWCGILNIEIEKST
+444 SDWCGILNIEVEKSS

-468 IKKRYKSLTNVTY
+468 IKKRYKSMTNITY
-481 FNQPFVDIDSIQ
+481 FNQPFVDVDSIQ
-493 LVEDVG
+493 MVEDVG
-499 LTNPAG
+499 WSTPAG

-510 TNLNMVDNSMV
+510 TNLNIVDNSMV
-521 NSTRGEKSAKPREE
+521 NSTRGDKSAKPREDVA
-535 IKSKSKKF
+535 KKKKY

-551 NI
+551 AI

>member
-1 MKPSKKAVS
+1 MKQSKKSV
-10 KTKKNINSTDS
+10 TKIQNNIHNSDN
-21 KIKFKFAKSVLNLFI
+21 KIKFKFPKSILNLFI
-36 GYALY
+36 GYSLY
-41 PDTTKV
+41 PDTSKV

-54 LYKLLKMTDERTY
+54 LYKLLKMTDERSY
-67 EFDISMYSRLELAK
+67 EFDVSMYARLELAK

-89 KGLYSFDAIIS
+89 KGLYSFDAILS
-100 YCTIEN
+100 YCNIEN
-106 DSENNKLINSIDS
+106 DVENNKLINNINS
-119 FRKLKETEINYITR
+119 FTNLTESEIKYITR
-133 SVTDRL
+133 AVTDRL
-139 QYAFILIYKEII
+139 QYAFILLYKEII
-151 LEEFL
+151 LNEFL
-156 RIDSGDFD
+156 KIDTGEFT
-164 SYKEIVSE
+164 SYKEVVSE
-172 VKEQCSQLLNEIRK
+172 VKEQCAQLLNDIRK
-186 ADSASMKKS
+186 ADAATMKKS
-195 FTLKSG
+195 FSLKEG

-208 NAVSAIT
+208 SAVSSIT
-215 DPNTALITG
+215 DPGTALVTG
-224 IQMLNDMLSPGY
+224 VQMLNDMLSPGY

-246 ISGSFKSLMLLL
+246 ISGSFKSLMLLM

-271 ERIPTVLYITTENSI
+271 TKTPTVLYITTENSI

-297 TPGGDIRQYTP
+297 TTCGDIRQYLP
-308 QEVADMMRTT
+308 EEVAGMMRES
-318 GSLGLG
+318 GGLTLDDG
-324 EGETD
+324 DTD

-356 REVVAVVVDYIKRIR
+356 REVIAVVVDYIKRIR
-371 SITPSMD
+371 SISPTID

-398 VPVITAQQIN
+398 IPVITAQQIN

-444 SDWCGILNIEIEKST
+444 SDWCGILNIEVEKSS

-468 IKKRYKSLTNVTY
+468 IKKRYKSMTNITY
-481 FNQPFVDIDSIQ
+481 FNQPFVDVDSIQ
-493 LVEDVG
+493 MVEDVG
-499 LTNPAG
+499 WSTPAG

-510 TNLNMVDNSMV
+510 TNLNIVDNSMV
-521 NSTRGEKSAKPREE
+521 NSTRGDKSAKPREDVA
-535 IKSKSKKF
+535 KKKKY

-551 NI
+551 AI

>member
-1 MKPSKKAVS
+1 MKQSKKSV
-10 KTKKNINSTDS
+10 TKIQNNIHNSDN
-21 KIKFKFAKSVLNLFI
+21 KIKFKFPKSILNLFI
-36 GYALY
+36 GYSLY
-41 PDTTKV
+41 PDTSKV

-54 LYKLLKMTDERTY
+54 LYKLLKMTDERSY
-67 EFDISMYSRLELAK
+67 EFDVSMYARLELAK

-89 KGLYSFDAIIS
+89 KGLYSFDAIMS
-100 YCTIEN
+100 YCNIEN
-106 DSENNKLINSIDS
+106 DVENNKLINNINS
-119 FRKLKETEINYITR
+119 FTNLTESEIKYITR
-133 SVTDRL
+133 AVTDRL
-139 QYAFILIYKEII
+139 QYAFILLYKEII
-151 LEEFL
+151 LNEFL
-156 RIDSGDFD
+156 KIDTGEFT
-164 SYKEIVSE
+164 SYKEVVAE
-172 VKEQCSQLLNEIRK
+172 VKEQCAQLLNDIRK
-186 ADSASMKKS
+186 ADAATMKKS
-195 FTLKSG
+195 FSLKEG

-208 NAVSAIT
+208 SAVASIT
-215 DPNTALITG
+215 DPGTALVTG
-224 IQMLNDMLSPGY
+224 VQMLNDMLSPGY
-236 MPGRLYIWLG
+236 MPARLYIWLG
-246 ISGSFKSLMLLL
+246 ISGSFKSLMLLM

-271 ERIPTVLYITTENSI
+271 TKTPTVLYITTENSI

-297 TPGGDIRQYTP
+297 TTCGDIRQYLP
-308 QEVADMMRTT
+308 EEIAGMMRES
-318 GSLGLG
+318 GGLTLDDG
-324 EGETD
+324 DTD

-356 REVVAVVVDYIKRIR
+356 REVIAVVVDYIKRIR
-371 SITPSMD
+371 SISPTID

-398 VPVITAQQIN
+398 IPVITAQQIN

-444 SDWCGILNIEIEKST
+444 SDWCGILNIEVEKSS

-468 IKKRYKSLTNVTY
+468 IKKRYKSMTNITY
-481 FNQPFVDIDSIQ
+481 FNQPFVDVDSIQ
-493 LVEDVG
+493 MVEDVG
-499 LTNPAG
+499 WSTPAG

-510 TNLNMVDNSMV
+510 TNLNIVDNSMV
-521 NSTRGEKSAKPREE
+521 NSTRGDKSAKPREDVA
-535 IKSKSKKF
+535 KKKKY

-551 NI
+551 AI

>member
-1 MKPSKKAVS
+1 MKQSKKPV
-10 KTKKNINSTDS
+10 TKIQNNIHNSDN
-21 KIKFKFAKSVLNLFI
+21 KIKFKFPKSILNLFI
-36 GYALY
+36 GYSLY
-41 PDTTKV
+41 PDTSKV

-54 LYKLLKMTDERTY
+54 LYKLLKMTDERSY
-67 EFDISMYSRLELAK
+67 EFDVSMYARLELAK

-89 KGLYSFDAIIS
+89 KGLYSFDAIMS
-100 YCTIEN
+100 YCNIEN
-106 DSENNKLINSIDS
+106 DVENNKLINNINS
-119 FRKLKETEINYITR
+119 FTNLTESEIKYITR
-133 SVTDRL
+133 AVTDRL
-139 QYAFILIYKEII
+139 QYAFILLYKEII
-151 LEEFL
+151 LNEFL
-156 RIDSGDFD
+156 KIDTGEFT
-164 SYKEIVSE
+164 SYKEVVAE
-172 VKEQCSQLLNEIRK
+172 VKEQCAQLLNDIRK
-186 ADSASMKKS
+186 ADAATMKKS
-195 FTLKSG
+195 FSLKEG

-208 NAVSAIT
+208 SAVASIT
-215 DPNTALITG
+215 DPGTALVTG
-224 IQMLNDMLSPGY
+224 VQMLNDMLSPGY

-246 ISGSFKSLMLLL
+246 ISGSFKSLMLLM

-271 ERIPTVLYITTENSI
+271 TKTPTVLYITTENSI

-297 TPGGDIRQYTP
+297 TTCGDIRQYLP
-308 QEVADMMRTT
+308 EEIAGMMRES
-318 GSLGLG
+318 GGLTLDDG
-324 EGETD
+324 DTD

-356 REVVAVVVDYIKRIR
+356 REVIAVVVDYIKRIR
-371 SITPSMD
+371 SISPTID

-398 VPVITAQQIN
+398 IPVITAQQIN

-444 SDWCGILNIEIEKST
+444 SDWCGILNIEVEKSS

-468 IKKRYKSLTNVTY
+468 IKKRYKSMTNITY
-481 FNQPFVDIDSIQ
+481 FNQPFVDVDSIQ
-493 LVEDVG
+493 MVEDVG
-499 LTNPAG
+499 WSTPAG

-510 TNLNMVDNSMV
+510 TNLNIVDNSMV
-521 NSTRGEKSAKPREE
+521 NSTRGDKSAKPREDVA
-535 IKSKSKKF
+535 KKKKY

-551 NI
+551 AI

>member
-1 MKPSKKAVS
+1 MKQSKKSV
-10 KTKKNINSTDS
+10 TKIQNNIHNSDN
-21 KIKFKFAKSVLNLFI
+21 KIKFKFPKSILNLFI
-36 GYALY
+36 GYSLY
-41 PDTTKV
+41 PDTSKV

-54 LYKLLKMTDERTY
+54 LYKLLKMTDERSY
-67 EFDISMYSRLELAK
+67 EFDVSMYARLELAK

-89 KGLYSFDAIIS
+89 KGLYSFDAIMS
-100 YCTIEN
+100 YCNIEN
-106 DSENNKLINSIDS
+106 DVENNKLINNINS
-119 FRKLKETEINYITR
+119 FTNLTESEIKYITR
-133 SVTDRL
+133 AVTDRL
-139 QYAFILIYKEII
+139 QYAFILLYKEII
-151 LEEFL
+151 LNEFL
-156 RIDSGDFD
+156 KIDTGEFT
-164 SYKEIVSE
+164 SYKEVVSE
-172 VKEQCSQLLNEIRK
+172 VKEQCAQLLNDIRK
-186 ADSASMKKS
+186 ADAATMKKS
-195 FTLKSG
+195 FSLKEG

-208 NAVSAIT
+208 SAVASIT
-215 DPNTALITG
+215 DPGTALVTG
-224 IQMLNDMLSPGY
+224 VQMLNDMLSPGY

-246 ISGSFKSLMLLL
+246 ISGSFKSLMLLM

-271 ERIPTVLYITTENSI
+271 TKTPTVLYITTENSI

-297 TPGGDIRQYTP
+297 TTCGDIRQYLP
-308 QEVADMMRTT
+308 EEIAGMMRES
-318 GSLGLG
+318 GGLTLDDG
-324 EGETD
+324 DTD

-356 REVVAVVVDYIKRIR
+356 REVIAVVVDYIKRIR
-371 SITPSMD
+371 SISPTID

-398 VPVITAQQIN
+398 IPVITAQQIN
-408 RAGNMALDN
+408 RAGNMALDT

-444 SDWCGILNIEIEKST
+444 SDWCGILNIEVEKSS

-468 IKKRYKSLTNVTY
+468 IKKRYKSMTNITY
-481 FNQPFVDIDSIQ
+481 FNQPFVDVDSIQ
-493 LVEDVG
+493 MVEDVG
-499 LTNPAG
+499 WSTPAG

-510 TNLNMVDNSMV
+510 TNLNIVDNSMV
-521 NSTRGEKSAKPREE
+521 NSTRGDKSAKPREDVA
-535 IKSKSKKF
+535 KKKKY

-551 NI
+551 AI

>member
-1 MKPSKKAVS
+1 MKQSKKSV
-10 KTKKNINSTDS
+10 TKIQNNIHNSDN
-21 KIKFKFAKSVLNLFI
+21 KIKFKFPKSILNLFI
-36 GYALY
+36 GYSLY
-41 PDTTKV
+41 PDTSKV

-54 LYKLLKMTDERTY
+54 LYKLLKMTDERSY
-67 EFDISMYSRLELAK
+67 EFDVSMYARLELAK

-89 KGLYSFDAIIS
+89 KGLYSFDAIMS
-100 YCTIEN
+100 YCNIEN
-106 DSENNKLINSIDS
+106 DVENNKLINNINS
-119 FRKLKETEINYITR
+119 FTNLTESEIKYITR
-133 SVTDRL
+133 AVTDRL
-139 QYAFILIYKEII
+139 QYAFILLYKEII
-151 LEEFL
+151 LNEFL
-156 RIDSGDFD
+156 KIDTGEFT
-164 SYKEIVSE
+164 SYKEVVSE
-172 VKEQCSQLLNEIRK
+172 VKEQCAQLLNDIRK
-186 ADSASMKKS
+186 ADAATMKKS
-195 FTLKSG
+195 FSLKEG

-208 NAVSAIT
+208 SAVASIT
-215 DPNTALITG
+215 DPGTALVTG
-224 IQMLNDMLSPGY
+224 VQMLNDMLSPGY

-246 ISGSFKSLMLLL
+246 ISGSFKSLMLLM

-271 ERIPTVLYITTENSI
+271 TKTPTVLYITTENSI

-297 TPGGDIRQYTP
+297 TTCGDIRQYLP
-308 QEVADMMRTT
+308 EEIAGMMRES
-318 GSLGLG
+318 GGLTLYDG
-324 EGETD
+324 DTD

-356 REVVAVVVDYIKRIR
+356 REVIAVVVDYIKRIR
-371 SITPSMD
+371 SISPTID

-398 VPVITAQQIN
+398 IPVITAQQIN

-444 SDWCGILNIEIEKST
+444 SDWCGILNIEVEKSS

-468 IKKRYKSLTNVTY
+468 IKKRYKSMTNITY
-481 FNQPFVDIDSIQ
+481 FNQPFVDVDSIQ
-493 LVEDVG
+493 MVEDVG
-499 LTNPAG
+499 WSTPAG

-510 TNLNMVDNSMV
+510 TNLNIVDNSMV
-521 NSTRGEKSAKPREE
+521 NSTRGDKSAKPREDVA
-535 IKSKSKKF
+535 KKKKY

-551 NI
+551 AI

>member
-1 MKPSKKAVS
+1 MKQSKKSV
-10 KTKKNINSTDS
+10 TKIQNNIHNSDN
-21 KIKFKFAKSVLNLFI
+21 KIKFKFPKSILNLFI

-41 PDTTKV
+41 PDTSKV

-54 LYKLLKMTDERTY
+54 LYKLLKMTDERSY
-67 EFDISMYSRLELAK
+67 EFDVSMYARLELAK

-89 KGLYSFDAIIS
+89 KGLYSFDAIMS
-100 YCTIEN
+100 YCNIEN
-106 DSENNKLINSIDS
+106 DVENNKLINNINS
-119 FRKLKETEINYITR
+119 FTNLTESEIRYITR
-133 SVTDRL
+133 AVTDRL
-139 QYAFILIYKEII
+139 QYAFILLYKEII
-151 LEEFL
+151 LNEFL
-156 RIDSGDFD
+156 KIDTGEFT
-164 SYKEIVSE
+164 SYKEVVAE
-172 VKEQCSQLLNEIRK
+172 VKEQCAQLLNDIRK
-186 ADSASMKKS
+186 ADAATMKKS
-195 FTLKSG
+195 FSLKEG

-208 NAVSAIT
+208 SAVSSIT
-215 DPNTALITG
+215 DPGTALVTG
-224 IQMLNDMLSPGY
+224 VQMLNDMLSPGY
-236 MPGRLYIWLG
+236 MPGRLYIWFG
-246 ISGSFKSLMLLL
+246 ISGSFKSLMLLM

-271 ERIPTVLYITTENSI
+271 TKTPTVLYITTENSI

-297 TPGGDIRQYTP
+297 TTCGDIRQYLP
-308 QEVADMMRTT
+308 EEVAGMMRES
-318 GSLGLG
+318 GGLTLDDG
-324 EGETD
+324 DTD

-356 REVVAVVVDYIKRIR
+356 REVIAVVVDYIKRIR
-371 SITPSMD
+371 SISPTID

-398 VPVITAQQIN
+398 IPVITAQQIN

-444 SDWCGILNIEIEKST
+444 SDWCGILNIEVEKSS

-468 IKKRYKSLTNVTY
+468 IKKRYKSMTNITY
-481 FNQPFVDIDSIQ
+481 FNQPFVDVDSIQ
-493 LVEDVG
+493 MVEDVG
-499 LTNPAG
+499 WSTPAG

-510 TNLNMVDNSMV
+510 TNLNIVDNSMV
-521 NSTRGEKSAKPREE
+521 NSTRGDKSAKPREDVA
-535 IKSKSKKF
+535 KKKKY

-551 NI
+551 AI

>member
-1 MKPSKKAVS
+1 MKQSKKSV
-10 KTKKNINSTDS
+10 TKIQNNIHNSDN
-21 KIKFKFAKSVLNLFI
+21 KIKFKFPKSILNLFI
-36 GYALY
+36 GYSLY
-41 PDTTKV
+41 SDTSKV

-54 LYKLLKMTDERTY
+54 LYKLLKMTDERSY
-67 EFDISMYSRLELAK
+67 EFDVSMYARLELAK

-89 KGLYSFDAIIS
+89 KGLYSFDAIMS
-100 YCTIEN
+100 YCNIEN
-106 DSENNKLINSIDS
+106 DVENNKLINNISS
-119 FRKLKETEINYITR
+119 FTNLTESEIKYITR
-133 SVTDRL
+133 AVTDRL
-139 QYAFILIYKEII
+139 QYAFILLYKEII
-151 LEEFL
+151 LNEFL
-156 RIDSGDFD
+156 KIDTGEFT
-164 SYKEIVSE
+164 SYKEVVAE
-172 VKEQCSQLLNEIRK
+172 VKEQCAQLLNDIRK
-186 ADSASMKKS
+186 ADAATMKKS
-195 FTLKSG
+195 FSLKEG

-208 NAVSAIT
+208 SAVSSIT
-215 DPNTALITG
+215 DPGTALVTG
-224 IQMLNDMLSPGY
+224 VQMLNDMLSPGY
-236 MPGRLYIWLG
+236 MPARLYIWLG
-246 ISGSFKSLMLLL
+246 ISGSFKSLMLLM

-271 ERIPTVLYITTENSI
+271 TKTPTVLYITTENSI

-297 TPGGDIRQYTP
+297 TTCGDIRQYLP
-308 QEVADMMRTT
+308 EEVAGMMRNS
-318 GSLGLG
+318 GGLTLDDG
-324 EGETD
+324 DTD

-356 REVVAVVVDYIKRIR
+356 REVIAVVVDYIKRIR
-371 SITPSMD
+371 SISPTID

-398 VPVITAQQIN
+398 IPVITAQQIN

-444 SDWCGILNIEIEKST
+444 SDWCGILNIEVEKSS

-468 IKKRYKSLTNVTY
+468 IKKRYKSMTNITY
-481 FNQPFVDIDSIQ
+481 FNQPFVDVDSIQ
-493 LVEDVG
+493 MVEDVG
-499 LTNPAG
+499 WSTPAG

-510 TNLNMVDNSMV
+510 TNLNIVDNSMV
-521 NSTRGEKSAKPREE
+521 NSTRGDKSVKPREDVA
-535 IKSKSKKF
+535 KKKKY

-551 NI
+551 AI

>member
-1 MKPSKKAVS
+1 MKQSKKSV
-10 KTKKNINSTDS
+10 TKIQNNIHNSDN
-21 KIKFKFAKSVLNLFI
+21 KIKFKFPKSILNLFI
-36 GYALY
+36 GYSLY
-41 PDTTKV
+41 PDTSKV

-54 LYKLLKMTDERTY
+54 LYKLLKMTDERSY
-67 EFDISMYSRLELAK
+67 EFDVSMYARLELAK

-89 KGLYSFDAIIS
+89 KGLYSFDAIMS
-100 YCTIEN
+100 YCNIEN
-106 DSENNKLINSIDS
+106 DVENNKLINNINS
-119 FRKLKETEINYITR
+119 FTNLTESEIKYITR
-133 SVTDRL
+133 AVTDRL
-139 QYAFILIYKEII
+139 QYAFILLYKEII
-151 LEEFL
+151 LNEFL
-156 RIDSGDFD
+156 KIDTGEFT
-164 SYKEIVSE
+164 SYKEVVAE
-172 VKEQCSQLLNEIRK
+172 VKEQCAQLLNDIRK
-186 ADSASMKKS
+186 ADAATMKKS
-195 FTLKSG
+195 FSLKEG

-208 NAVSAIT
+208 SAVASIT
-215 DPNTALITG
+215 DPGTALVTG

-236 MPGRLYIWLG
+236 MPARLYIWLG
-246 ISGSFKSLMLLL
+246 ISGSFKSLMLLM

-271 ERIPTVLYITTENSI
+271 TKTPTVLYITTENSI

-297 TPGGDIRQYTP
+297 TTCGDIRQYLP
-308 QEVADMMRTT
+308 EEIAGMMRES
-318 GSLGLG
+318 GGLTLDDG
-324 EGETD
+324 DTD

-356 REVVAVVVDYIKRIR
+356 REVIAVVVDYIKRIR
-371 SITPSMD
+371 SISPTID

-398 VPVITAQQIN
+398 IPVITAQQIN

-444 SDWCGILNIEIEKST
+444 SDWCGILNIEVEKSS

-468 IKKRYKSLTNVTY
+468 IKKRYKSMTNITY
-481 FNQPFVDIDSIQ
+481 FNQPFVDVDSIQ

-499 LTNPAG
+499 WSTPAG

-510 TNLNMVDNSMV
+510 TNLNIVDNSMV
-521 NSTRGEKSAKPREE
+521 NSTRGDKSAKPREDVA
-535 IKSKSKKF
+535 KKKKY

-551 NI
+551 AI

>member
-1 MKPSKKAVS
+1 
-10 KTKKNINSTDS
+10 
-21 KIKFKFAKSVLNLFI
+21 
-36 GYALY
+36 
-41 PDTTKV
+41 
-47 SKMDLSN
+47 
-54 LYKLLKMTDERTY
+54 MTDERSY
-67 EFDISMYSRLELAK
+67 EFDVSMYARLELAK

-89 KGLYSFDAIIS
+89 KGLYSFDAIMS
-100 YCTIEN
+100 YCNIEN
-106 DSENNKLINSIDS
+106 DVENNKLINNINS
-119 FRKLKETEINYITR
+119 FTNLTESEIKYITR
-133 SVTDRL
+133 AVTDRL
-139 QYAFILIYKEII
+139 QYAFILLYKEII
-151 LEEFL
+151 LNEFL
-156 RIDSGDFD
+156 KIDTGEFT
-164 SYKEIVSE
+164 SYKEVVAE
-172 VKEQCSQLLNEIRK
+172 VKEQCAQLLNDIRK
-186 ADSASMKKS
+186 ADAATMKKS
-195 FTLKSG
+195 FSLKEG

-208 NAVSAIT
+208 SAVASIT
-215 DPNTALITG
+215 DPGTALVTG
-224 IQMLNDMLSPGY
+224 VQMLNDMLSPGY

-246 ISGSFKSLMLLL
+246 ISGSFKSLMLLM

-271 ERIPTVLYITTENSI
+271 TKTPTVLYITTENSI

-297 TPGGDIRQYTP
+297 TTCGDIRQYLP
-308 QEVADMMRTT
+308 EEIAGMMRES
-318 GSLGLG
+318 GGLTLDDG
-324 EGETD
+324 DTD

-356 REVVAVVVDYIKRIR
+356 REVIAVVVDYIKRIR
-371 SITPSMD
+371 SISPTID

-398 VPVITAQQIN
+398 IPVITAQQIN

-444 SDWCGILNIEIEKST
+444 SDWCGILNIEVEKSS

-468 IKKRYKSLTNVTY
+468 IKKRYKSMTNITY
-481 FNQPFVDIDSIQ
+481 FNQPFVDVDSIQ

-499 LTNPAG
+499 WSTPAG

-510 TNLNMVDNSMV
+510 TNLNIVDNSMV
-521 NSTRGEKSAKPREE
+521 NSTRGDKSAKPREDVA
-535 IKSKSKKF
+535 KKKKY

-551 NI
+551 AI

>member
-1 MKPSKKAVS
+1 MKQSKKSV
-10 KTKKNINSTDS
+10 TKIQNNIHNSDN
-21 KIKFKFAKSVLNLFI
+21 KIKFKFPKSILNLFI
-36 GYALY
+36 GYSLY
-41 PDTTKV
+41 PDTSKV

-54 LYKLLKMTDERTY
+54 LYKLLKMTDERSY
-67 EFDISMYSRLELAK
+67 EFDVSMYARLELAK

-89 KGLYSFDAIIS
+89 KGLYSFDAILS
-100 YCTIEN
+100 YCNIEN
-106 DSENNKLINSIDS
+106 DVENNKLINNISS
-119 FRKLKETEINYITR
+119 FTNLTESEIKYITR
-133 SVTDRL
+133 AVTDRL
-139 QYAFILIYKEII
+139 QYAFILLYKEII
-151 LEEFL
+151 LNEFL
-156 RIDSGDFD
+156 KIDTGEFT
-164 SYKEIVSE
+164 SYKEVVAE
-172 VKEQCSQLLNEIRK
+172 VKEQCAQLLNDIRK
-186 ADSASMKKS
+186 ADVATMKKS
-195 FTLKSG
+195 FSLKEG

-208 NAVSAIT
+208 SAVSSIT
-215 DPNTALITG
+215 DPGTALVTG
-224 IQMLNDMLSPGY
+224 VQMLNDMLSPGY

-246 ISGSFKSLMLLL
+246 ISGSLKSLMLLM

-271 ERIPTVLYITTENSI
+271 TKTPTVLYITTENSI

-297 TPGGDIRQYTP
+297 TTCGDIRQYLP
-308 QEVADMMRTT
+308 EEVAGMMRDS
-318 GSLGLG
+318 GGLTLDDG
-324 EGETD
+324 DTD

-356 REVVAVVVDYIKRIR
+356 REVIAVVVDYIKRIR
-371 SITPSMD
+371 SISPTID

-398 VPVITAQQIN
+398 IPVITAQQIN

-444 SDWCGILNIEIEKST
+444 SDWCGILNIEVEKSS

-468 IKKRYKSLTNVTY
+468 IKKRYKSMTNITY
-481 FNQPFVDIDSIQ
+481 FNQPFVDVDSIQ
-493 LVEDVG
+493 MVEDVG
-499 LTNPAG
+499 WSTPAG

-510 TNLNMVDNSMV
+510 TNLNIVDNSMV
-521 NSTRGEKSAKPREE
+521 NSTRGDKSAKPREDVA
-535 IKSKSKKF
+535 KKKKY

-551 NI
+551 AI

>member
-1 MKPSKKAVS
+1 MKQSKKSV
-10 KTKKNINSTDS
+10 TKIQNNIHNSDN
-21 KIKFKFAKSVLNLFI
+21 KIKFKFPKSILNLFI

-41 PDTTKV
+41 PDTSKV

-54 LYKLLKMTDERTY
+54 LYKLLKMTDERSY
-67 EFDISMYSRLELAK
+67 EFDVSMYARLELAK

-89 KGLYSFDAIIS
+89 KGLYSFDAIMS
-100 YCTIEN
+100 YCNIEN
-106 DSENNKLINSIDS
+106 DVENNKLINNINS
-119 FRKLKETEINYITR
+119 FTNLTESEIKYITR
-133 SVTDRL
+133 AVTDRL
-139 QYAFILIYKEII
+139 QYAFILLYKEII
-151 LEEFL
+151 LNEFL
-156 RIDSGDFD
+156 KIDTGEFT
-164 SYKEIVSE
+164 SYKEVVSE
-172 VKEQCSQLLNEIRK
+172 VKEQCAQLLNDIRK
-186 ADSASMKKS
+186 ADAATMKKS
-195 FTLKSG
+195 FSLKEG

-208 NAVSAIT
+208 SAVSSIT
-215 DPNTALITG
+215 DPGTALVTG
-224 IQMLNDMLSPGY
+224 VQMLNDMLSPGY

-246 ISGSFKSLMLLL
+246 ISGSFKSLMLLM

-271 ERIPTVLYITTENSI
+271 TKTPTVLYITTENSI

-297 TPGGDIRQYTP
+297 TTCGDIRQYLP
-308 QEVADMMRTT
+308 EEVAGMMRDS
-318 GSLGLG
+318 GGLTLDDG
-324 EGETD
+324 DTD

-356 REVVAVVVDYIKRIR
+356 REVIAVVVDYIKRIR
-371 SITPSMD
+371 SISPTID

-398 VPVITAQQIN
+398 IPVITAQQIN

-444 SDWCGILNIEIEKST
+444 SDWCGILNIEVEKSS

-468 IKKRYKSLTNVTY
+468 IKKRYKSMTNITY
-481 FNQPFVDIDSIQ
+481 FNQPFVDVDSIQ

-499 LTNPAG
+499 WSTPAG

-510 TNLNMVDNSMV
+510 TNLNIVDNSMV
-521 NSTRGEKSAKPREE
+521 NSTRGDKSAKPREDVA
-535 IKSKSKKF
+535 KKKKY

-551 NI
+551 AI

>member
-1 MKPSKKAVS
+1 MKQSKKSV
-10 KTKKNINSTDS
+10 TKIQNNIHNSDN
-21 KIKFKFAKSVLNLFI
+21 KIKFKFPKSILNLFI
-36 GYALY
+36 GYSLY
-41 PDTTKV
+41 PDTSKV

-54 LYKLLKMTDERTY
+54 LYKLLKMTDERSY
-67 EFDISMYSRLELAK
+67 EFDVSMYARLELAK

-89 KGLYSFDAIIS
+89 KGLYSFDAIMS
-100 YCTIEN
+100 YCNIEN
-106 DSENNKLINSIDS
+106 DVENNKLINNINS
-119 FRKLKETEINYITR
+119 FTNLTESEIKYITR
-133 SVTDRL
+133 AVTDRL
-139 QYAFILIYKEII
+139 QYAFILLYKEII
-151 LEEFL
+151 LNEFL
-156 RIDSGDFD
+156 KIDTGEFT
-164 SYKEIVSE
+164 SYKEVVAE
-172 VKEQCSQLLNEIRK
+172 VKEQCAQLLNDIRK
-186 ADSASMKKS
+186 ADAATMKKS
-195 FTLKSG
+195 FSLKEG

-208 NAVSAIT
+208 SAVASIT
-215 DPNTALITG
+215 DPGTALVTG
-224 IQMLNDMLSPGY
+224 VQMLNDMLSPGY

-246 ISGSFKSLMLLL
+246 ISGSFKSLMLLM

-271 ERIPTVLYITTENSI
+271 TKTPTVLYITTENSI

-297 TPGGDIRQYTP
+297 TTCGDIRQYLP
-308 QEVADMMRTT
+308 EEIAGMMRES
-318 GSLGLG
+318 GGLTLDDG
-324 EGETD
+324 DTD

-356 REVVAVVVDYIKRIR
+356 REVIAVVVDYIKRIR
-371 SITPSMD
+371 SISPTID

-398 VPVITAQQIN
+398 IPVITAQQIN

-444 SDWCGILNIEIEKST
+444 SDWCGILNIEVEKSS

-468 IKKRYKSLTNVTY
+468 IKKRYKSMTNITY
-481 FNQPFVDIDSIQ
+481 FNQPFVDVDSIQ
-493 LVEDVG
+493 MVEDVG
-499 LTNPAG
+499 WSTPAG

-510 TNLNMVDNSMV
+510 TNLNIVDNSIV
-521 NSTRGEKSAKPREE
+521 NSTRGDKSAKPREDVA
-535 IKSKSKKF
+535 KKKKY

-551 NI
+551 AI

>member
-1 MKPSKKAVS
+1 MKQSKKSV
-10 KTKKNINSTDS
+10 TKIQNNIHNSDN
-21 KIKFKFAKSVLNLFI
+21 KIKFKFPKSILNLFI
-36 GYALY
+36 GYSLY
-41 PDTTKV
+41 PDTSKV

-54 LYKLLKMTDERTY
+54 LYKLLKMTDERSY
-67 EFDISMYSRLELAK
+67 EFDVSMYARLELAK

-89 KGLYSFDAIIS
+89 KGLYSFDAIMS
-100 YCTIEN
+100 YCNIEN
-106 DSENNKLINSIDS
+106 DVENNKLINNISS
-119 FRKLKETEINYITR
+119 FTNLTESEIKYITR
-133 SVTDRL
+133 AVTDRL
-139 QYAFILIYKEII
+139 QYAFILLYKEII
-151 LEEFL
+151 LNEFL
-156 RIDSGDFD
+156 KIDTGEFT
-164 SYKEIVSE
+164 SYKEVVAE
-172 VKEQCSQLLNEIRK
+172 VKEQCAQLLNDIRK
-186 ADSASMKKS
+186 ADAATMKKS
-195 FTLKSG
+195 FSLKEG

-208 NAVSAIT
+208 SAVASIT
-215 DPNTALITG
+215 DPGTALVTG
-224 IQMLNDMLSPGY
+224 VQMLNDMLSPGY

-246 ISGSFKSLMLLL
+246 ISGSFKSLMLLM

-271 ERIPTVLYITTENSI
+271 TKTPTVLYITTENSI

-297 TPGGDIRQYTP
+297 TTCGDIRQYLP
-308 QEVADMMRTT
+308 EEIAGMMRES
-318 GSLGLG
+318 GGLTLDDG
-324 EGETD
+324 DTD

-356 REVVAVVVDYIKRIR
+356 REVIAVVVDYIKRIR
-371 SITPSMD
+371 SISPTID

-398 VPVITAQQIN
+398 IPVITAQQIN

-444 SDWCGILNIEIEKST
+444 SDWCGILNIEVEKSS

-468 IKKRYKSLTNVTY
+468 IKKRYKSMTNITY
-481 FNQPFVDIDSIQ
+481 FNQPFVDVDSIQ

-499 LTNPAG
+499 WSTPAG

-510 TNLNMVDNSMV
+510 TNLNIVDNSMV
-521 NSTRGEKSAKPREE
+521 NSTRGDKSAKPREDVA
-535 IKSKSKKF
+535 KKKKY

-551 NI
+551 AI

>member
-1 MKPSKKAVS
+1 MKQSKKSV
-10 KTKKNINSTDS
+10 TKIQNNIHNSDN
-21 KIKFKFAKSVLNLFI
+21 KIKFKFPKSILNLFI
-36 GYALY
+36 GYSLY
-41 PDTTKV
+41 PDTSKV

-54 LYKLLKMTDERTY
+54 LYKLLKMTDERSY
-67 EFDISMYSRLELAK
+67 EFDVSMYARLELAK

-89 KGLYSFDAIIS
+89 KGLYSFDAIMS
-100 YCTIEN
+100 YCNIEN
-106 DSENNKLINSIDS
+106 DVENNKLINNINS
-119 FRKLKETEINYITR
+119 FTNLTESEIKYITR
-133 SVTDRL
+133 AVTDRL
-139 QYAFILIYKEII
+139 QYAFILLYKEII
-151 LEEFL
+151 LNEFL
-156 RIDSGDFD
+156 KIDTGEFT
-164 SYKEIVSE
+164 SYKEVVSE
-172 VKEQCSQLLNEIRK
+172 VKEQCAQLLNDIRK
-186 ADSASMKKS
+186 ADAATMKKS
-195 FTLKSG
+195 FSLKEG

-208 NAVSAIT
+208 SAVASIT
-215 DPNTALITG
+215 DPGTALVTG
-224 IQMLNDMLSPGY
+224 VQMLNDMLSPGY

-246 ISGSFKSLMLLL
+246 ISGSFKSLMLLM

-271 ERIPTVLYITTENSI
+271 TKTPTVLYITTENSI

-297 TPGGDIRQYTP
+297 TTCGDIRQYLP
-308 QEVADMMRTT
+308 EEIAGMMRES
-318 GSLGLG
+318 GGLTLDDG
-324 EGETD
+324 DTD

-356 REVVAVVVDYIKRIR
+356 REVIAVVVDYIKRIR
-371 SITPSMD
+371 SISPTID

-398 VPVITAQQIN
+398 IPVITAQQIN

-444 SDWCGILNIEIEKST
+444 SDWCGILNIEVEKSS

-468 IKKRYKSLTNVTY
+468 IKKRYKSMTNITY
-481 FNQPFVDIDSIQ
+481 FNQPFVDVDSIQ
-493 LVEDVG
+493 MVEDVG
-499 LTNPAG
+499 WSTPAG

-510 TNLNMVDNSMV
+510 TNLNIVDNSMV
-521 NSTRGEKSAKPREE
+521 NSTRGDKSAKPREDVA
-535 IKSKSKKF
+535 KKKKY

-551 NI
+551 AI

>member
-1 MKPSKKAVS
+1 MKQSKKSV
-10 KTKKNINSTDS
+10 TKIQNNIHNSDN
-21 KIKFKFAKSVLNLFI
+21 KIKFKFPKSILNLFI
-36 GYALY
+36 GYSLY
-41 PDTTKV
+41 PDTSKV

-54 LYKLLKMTDERTY
+54 LYKLLKMTDERSY
-67 EFDISMYSRLELAK
+67 EFDVSMYARLELAK

-89 KGLYSFDAIIS
+89 KGLYSFDAIMS
-100 YCTIEN
+100 YCNIEN
-106 DSENNKLINSIDS
+106 DVENNKLINNINS
-119 FRKLKETEINYITR
+119 FTNLTESEIKYITR
-133 SVTDRL
+133 AVTDRL
-139 QYAFILIYKEII
+139 QYAFILLYKEII
-151 LEEFL
+151 LNEFL
-156 RIDSGDFD
+156 KIDTGEFT
-164 SYKEIVSE
+164 SYKEVVSE
-172 VKEQCSQLLNEIRK
+172 VKEQCAQLLNDIRK
-186 ADSASMKKS
+186 ADAATMKKS
-195 FTLKSG
+195 FSLKEG

-208 NAVSAIT
+208 SAVASIT
-215 DPNTALITG
+215 DPGTALVTG
-224 IQMLNDMLSPGY
+224 VQMLNDMLSPGY

-246 ISGSFKSLMLLL
+246 ISGSFKSLMLLM

-271 ERIPTVLYITTENSI
+271 TKTPTVLYITTENSI

-297 TPGGDIRQYTP
+297 TTCGDIRQYLP
-308 QEVADMMRTT
+308 EEIAGMMRES
-318 GSLGLG
+318 GGLTLDDG
-324 EGETD
+324 DTD

-356 REVVAVVVDYIKRIR
+356 REVIAVVVDYIKRIR
-371 SITPSMD
+371 SISPTID

-398 VPVITAQQIN
+398 IPVITAQQIN

-444 SDWCGILNIEIEKST
+444 SDWCGILNIEVEKSS

-468 IKKRYKSLTNVTY
+468 IKKRYKSMTNITY
-481 FNQPFVDIDSIQ
+481 FNQPFVDVDSIQ

-499 LTNPAG
+499 WSPPAG

-510 TNLNMVDNSMV
+510 TNLNIVDNSMV
-521 NSTRGEKSAKPREE
+521 NSTRGDKSAKPREDVA
-535 IKSKSKKF
+535 KKKKY

-551 NI
+551 AI